1 MAVSTSRDTI
11 LIERRYA
18 AVLDTLS
25 DQSLATLTMAVG
37 EKLRDPLAKVLGLP
51 AGSFDDASTI
61 AGKVRAG
68 LTARKAYLD
77 VGILLAEGATEKAI
91 EMLGDRSDD
100 PSLEDLQMIITPL
113 SEEFTLDAVRLMA
126 VQYSVSLGGFRKL
139 VASDERFAIPTSGA
153 KAAITSAAVA
163 KDEAAQAEK
172 RRLRAERKEKDRQA
186 RQTAEAQRRAA
197 RGRQ

>member
-18 AVLDTLS
+18 AVLDSLS
-25 DQSLATLTMAVG
+25 DASLGALTMAVG

-51 AGSFDDASTI
+51 AGSFDDQATI
-61 AGKVRAG
+61 AAKVRAG
-68 LTARKAYLD
+68 LAARKGHLD

-100 PSLEDLQMIITPL
+100 PSLEDLQMIIAPL
-113 SEEFTLDAVRLMA
+113 AEEFTLDAVRLMA

-139 VASDERFAIPTSGA
+139 VASDERFAIPSSGA
-153 KAAITSAAVA
+153 KAATASAAA
-163 KDEAAQAEK
+163 EKDSAAQAEK
-172 RRLRAERKEKDRQA
+172 RRVRAERKEKDRLA
-186 RQTAEAQRRAA
+186 RQAAEAQRRAA
-197 RGRQ
+197 RGRS

>member
-18 AVLDTLS
+18 AVLDSLS
-25 DQSLATLTMAVG
+25 DASLGALTMAVG

-61 AGKVRAG
+61 ADKVRVG
-68 LTARKAYLD
+68 LVARKAYLD

-113 SEEFTLDAVRLMA
+113 AEEFTLDAVRLMA

-139 VASDERFAIPTSGA
+139 VASDERFAIPAAGA
-153 KAAITSAAVA
+153 KAAVA
-163 KDEAAQAEK
+163 QSTATKDEAAQAEK
-172 RRLRAERKEKDRQA
+172 RRQRAERKEKDRLA
-186 RQTAEAQRRAA
+186 RQASEAQRRAA
-197 RGRQ
+197 RGRK